1 MGSLSGILIWTSLF
15 VTMKGQVLFEDMGER
30 QRSVDSIKTD
40 LQQFYQGIERMIT
53 KKLDG
58 IENIVETKI
67 SNMMET
73 IANTIV
79 KEIRTS
85 IRNLSIQPAIKDE
98 NLGDILSAI
107 QTEQRLLRQE
117 MAATSNLT
125 IKANEKISGLLETT
139 RDAMVIFKGTKT
151 RAQKGDGLQ
160 NSLNVVNNIDM
171 ENQSIS
177 FCANIMA
184 EEFATNLQILQDG
197 IENFTLIFENKLDI
211 LYEIRNM
218 SLYLS
223 EQFSSGDD
231 IIVLK
236 FNKSYEEMSSQFLLN
251 LPNHNLNF
259 TAKRNVILGM
269 CCLFFYHFSYES

>member
-1 MGSLSGILIWTSLF
+1 M
-15 VTMKGQVLFEDMGER
+15 FEDMGER

-40 LQQFYQGIERMIT
+40 LQQFYQGIERMIM

-211 LYEIRNM
+211 LYDIRNM

-269 CCLFFYHFSYES
+269 CCLFFFFYHFSYES